1 MAKKKSK
8 KSELQSSF
16 LNTGVAEDS
25 IPELEPVEMETVVE
39 YLDYPKVILNPHSLY
54 CPDCN
59 NRVQIRLDG
68 TTICPN
74 CITKVPVK
82 VVRIKKVAL

>member
-8 KSELQSSF
+8 KSELQTSF
-16 LNTGVAEDS
+16 LDSGVAEDS
-25 IPELEPVEMETVVE
+25 IPKLEPVELETMIE
-39 YLDYPKVILNPHSLY
+39 YLEFPKIILNPHSLY

-59 NRVQIRLDG
+59 NRVQLRLDG

-74 CITKVPVK
+74 CIVKVPVK
-82 VVRIKKVAL
+82 VVRIKKVIL